1 MSVLG
6 DVAARLLPD
15 DKLTLRLHHED
26 GASSTITVDLRFDDL
41 NPDELAFV
49 AGHLGDPR
57 AVTAACLYVKVRRHE
72 PAVTWDAVAALVE
85 SLFDGDP
92 AAIEMPEG

>member
-1 MSVLG
+1 MSLLE

-15 DKLTLRLHHED
+15 DKLTLRVHQED
-26 GASSTITVDLRFDDL
+26 GTTSTVTVDLRFDDL

-49 AGHLGDPR
+49 VGHLGDPR
-57 AVTAACLYVKVRRHE
+57 AVTAACLYVKIRRHE
-72 PAVTWDAVAALVE
+72 PAVTFDAVAALVE